1 MKLSKLDKTGPTIGV
16 SILGLKINAIQ
27 TLPKIITIN
36 HIIYSETKRLLS
48 DSINIDFTELP
59 ILPLAR
65 ELNE

>member
-16 SILGLKINAIQ
+16 SILDLKINAIQ
-27 TLPKIITIN
+27 ILPNIITIN

-48 DSINIDFTELP
+48 DNINIDFTELP

-65 ELNE
+65 ALNE